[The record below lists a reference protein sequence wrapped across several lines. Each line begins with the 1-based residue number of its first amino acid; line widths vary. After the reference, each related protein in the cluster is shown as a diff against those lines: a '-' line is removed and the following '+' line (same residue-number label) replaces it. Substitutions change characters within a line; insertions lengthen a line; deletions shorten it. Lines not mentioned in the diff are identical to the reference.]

1 MTELTMENA
10 AEVLREVMPGCVRT
24 LGVSVE
30 SLGDNRATLRMP
42 VSEAACREGGIF
54 AGQAIAALVDSA
66 MCFSLWCDGRG
77 RRPVATVDLHVTFM
91 RAVGK
96 ESLLAHAEVVRSGRT
111 LSFARVNVVGAES
124 GHVAA
129 TAVGT
134 FAWPA

>member
-10 AEVLREVMPGCVRT
+10 PNVLSEVMPGCVRA
-24 LGVSVE
+24 LNLNVE
-30 SLGDNRATLRMP
+30 SLGDSRATLRMP
-42 VSEAACREGGIF
+42 VSDAACREGGIF
-54 AGQAIAALVDSA
+54 AGQAIAALADSA

-91 RAVGK
+91 RAVGN

-111 LSFARVNVVGAES
+111 LSFARVSLVGAES
-124 GHVAA
+124 GQVAA

-134 FAWPA
+134 FA